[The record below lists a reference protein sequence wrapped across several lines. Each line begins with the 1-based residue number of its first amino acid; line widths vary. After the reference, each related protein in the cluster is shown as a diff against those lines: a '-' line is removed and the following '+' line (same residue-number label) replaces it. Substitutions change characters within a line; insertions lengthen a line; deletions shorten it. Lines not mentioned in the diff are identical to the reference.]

1 MIVLFMILLIVITVP
16 FLIGG
21 LLGAVW
27 VPAFSEDTTAILKHL
42 KLRPGMTL
50 YEFGCGD
57 GRFLRKASKYKVN
70 SVGYEVN
77 PYLCKLAQIRSI
89 HNKNT
94 RIKQANAWNK
104 SFAEADV
111 VFTFLMPKFME
122 KFGTKMQRE
131 LKSGSIVVSYIFEIP
146 NMEHYR
152 HANNSYFYKIK

>member
-1 MIVLFMILLIVITVP
+1 VIALFIIVLILITVP
-16 FLIGG
+16 FMIGG

-27 VPAFSEDTTAILKHL
+27 VPAFSDDTTAILKHL
-42 KLRPGMTL
+42 KLRPGITL

-70 SVGYEVN
+70 SVGFEVN

-94 RIKQANAWNK
+94 KIKQANAWNK
-104 SFAEADV
+104 SFEDADV

-122 KFGTKMQRE
+122 KFGIKMQKE
-131 LKSGSIVVSYIFEIP
+131 LKPGSIVVSYVFEIP

-152 HANNSYFYKIK
+152 FANNSYFYKVE